1 MLRCVVLLIA
11 FAVLVTAC
19 NGVEKTS
26 WDLTDAR
33 GKTLNLVVEVA
44 PCVPFDHI
52 NVTETNE
59 DVTVTAYRRHE
70 NTGRAC
76 PDILL
81 HEPHTVELDAPLG
94 ERTLRG
100 CNLGGDIDCASSI
113 RSQ

>member
-1 MLRCVVLLIA
+1 MLRLVALFVSFVALL
-11 FAVLVTAC
+11 TAC
-19 NGVEKTS
+19 DGVEKTS
-26 WDLTDAR
+26 WSLTDEPD
-33 GKTLNLVVEVA
+33 GTTLHLVVEVA

-76 PDILL
+76 PQILL
-81 HEPHTVELDAPLG
+81 HEPHTVQLEAPLG

-100 CNLGGDIDCASSI
+100 CMGAYVDCASSF
-113 RSQ
+113 R